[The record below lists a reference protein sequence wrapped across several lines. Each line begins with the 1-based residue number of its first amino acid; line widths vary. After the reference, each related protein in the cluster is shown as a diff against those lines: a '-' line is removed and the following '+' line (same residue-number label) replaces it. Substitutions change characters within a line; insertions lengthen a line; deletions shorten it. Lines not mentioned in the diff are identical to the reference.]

1 MNKKILLLCT
11 ALVALLSFS
20 GAKAQVKDASITVG
34 GGFQYEFL
42 DDALNIDNAM
52 LWGVRAGF
60 GFGPIVELRG
70 VYDRSF
76 GIKSKLNGSEWN
88 IDPVFQDKMTERRI
102 DIERYG
108 AELKFNLLDGYI
120 LAPYLLVGGGVQNMK
135 YELPIADDKIEMMKT
150 DHLYFSGALGFK
162 P

>member
-11 ALVALLSFS
+11 ALVALLSFN

-76 GIKSKLNGSEWN
+76 GIKSKLSDPNGEWN
-88 IDPVFQDKMTERRI
+88 VDP
-102 DIERYG
+102 
-108 AELKFNLLDGYI
+108 I
-120 LAPYLLVGGGVQNMK
+120 LANS
-135 YELPIADDKIEMMKT
+135 
-150 DHLYFSGALGFK
+150 YFEVLGEK
-162 P
+162 PHAKN

>member
-11 ALVALLSFS
+11 ALVALLSFN
-20 GAKAQVKDASITVG
+20 GAKAQVKDASVTVG

-76 GIKSKLNGSEWN
+76 GIKSKLSDPNGEWN
-88 IDPVFQDKMTERRI
+88 VDPIFK
-102 DIERYG
+102 
-108 AELKFNLLDGYI
+108 
-120 LAPYLLVGGGVQNMK
+120 
-135 YELPIADDKIEMMKT
+135 EM
-150 DHLYFSGALGFK
+150 
-162 P
+162 